1 MRLPMQPQQTD
12 MEFVAGVYERHK
24 GVMYK
29 TALECLSD
37 STEKDA
43 VVHDAVVRLASHAD
57 TLRRLN
63 EKALAVY
70 VASTVRSVAL
80 NHERRQQTERR
91 HIVDAD
97 FSDLD
102 DLSAGPSYED
112 LYVEAEAGRDRLHY
126 LREALSEI
134 DETDREL
141 LVGKYL
147 AGESDEDLARRLGIK
162 PESVRMKLTRARRRV
177 RRIIEEKEG
186 GNG

>member
-1 MRLPMQPQQTD
+1 MRLPMQPRQTD

-147 AGESDEDLARRLGIK
+147 AGESDEDLARRLGVK